1 MQAVWWSHS
10 HSTALALR
18 VGNREGVPGVLPR
31 TVMNGSTLDIP
42 GLSWFLIEVGGK
54 GRCVSCLFDTL
65 VGLCCH
71 RVGER

>member
-1 MQAVWWSHS
+1 
-10 HSTALALR
+10 
-18 VGNREGVPGVLPR
+18 
-31 TVMNGSTLDIP
+31 MNGSTLDIP